1 MFLKQKV
8 YLKLHFFFLLFIAAT
23 FSTFSQS
30 SANAHKNI
38 ASLKKGALFIKL
50 KTSENVINGLIERGR
65 KDEAEKIRAE
75 LALENKEIIN
85 AFKNN
90 FTFCKVFFFYSNNS
104 QKIKDGNYTG
114 CLLNTNYEIDST
126 FNGSDYLIGEFGQT
140 ETNRIDAF
148 LIEDKNFNQLKKP
161 FPFLIRLNKFGVA
174 TRSKDEMAK
183 AVNEELTNFW
193 NKNSA
198 K

>member
-1 MFLKQKV
+1 MDFKIRSYPKLFFL
-8 YLKLHFFFLLFIAAT
+8 FFLLNT
-23 FSTFSQS
+23 TCSSFSQS

-38 ASLKKGALFIKL
+38 ILLKNGALFIKL
-50 KTSENVINGLIERGR
+50 KTSENVINGLIARGR
-65 KDEAEKIRAE
+65 KDEAEKIRTDQAM
-75 LALENKEIIN
+75 ENKEIIN

-90 FTFCKVFFFYSNNS
+90 FKFCKVFFFYSNNS
-104 QKIKDGNYTG
+104 QKIKDGNYKG
-114 CLLNTNYEIDST
+114 CLINTNNEIDST
-126 FNGSDYLIGEFGQT
+126 FNSIDYLIGEFGQT

-148 LIEDKNFNQLKKP
+148 LIEDKNFDQLKKP

-183 AVNEELTNFW
+183 AVNDELTLFW